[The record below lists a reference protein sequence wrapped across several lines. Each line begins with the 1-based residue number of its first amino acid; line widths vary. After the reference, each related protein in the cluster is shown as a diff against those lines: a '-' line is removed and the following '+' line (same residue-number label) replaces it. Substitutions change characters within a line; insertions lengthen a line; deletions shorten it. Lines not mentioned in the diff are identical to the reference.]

1 MNLLPSG
8 VYPPQF
14 GGVPLFCTLHL
25 RRMAPGEIPEPRV
38 FAALKQGWTN
48 MWPSF
53 WVLLGMVVLIMIA
66 QGPSQTAQYTK
77 GTTAIILGG
86 VGGLL
91 AIFLVIPLQMGATH
105 ANLAVSRGEKAEFSS
120 LGYAFSRRYFPSIGV
135 SLLVALIVMVG
146 FVFLIIPGIY
156 LSVKLSQAS
165 FRFVEDDLGV
175 IAAMK
180 ASWEDTKGHWW
191 PIFGM
196 GFLTIGLFILG
207 AIALGVGIFVAI
219 VLVGQMTTTY
229 WRAITQ

>member
-1 MNLLPSG
+1 
-8 VYPPQF
+8 
-14 GGVPLFCTLHL
+14 
-25 RRMAPGEIPEPRV
+25 MAPGEIPEPRV

-53 WVLLGMVVLIMIA
+53 WVLLAMTLILMIA
-66 QGPSQTAQYTK
+66 EAPGQSAQY
-77 GTTAIILGG
+77 LGG
-86 VGGLL
+86 AAAAVLGIVGGLF

-105 ANLAVSRGEKAEFSS
+105 AHLAVSRGEKAEFSS

-135 SLLVALIVMVG
+135 SLLVALIVAVG

-156 LSVKLSQAS
+156 LAVKLSQTS
-165 FRFVEDDLGV
+165 FRFVEDEMGV
-175 IAAMK
+175 IEAMK

-207 AIALGVGIFVAI
+207 ALALGVGIFVAI
-219 VLVGQMTTTY
+219 VLVGQMTATY